1 MWRAAIF
8 DLTSKAVVS
17 KQVASL
23 VFFFLDHLEMLWLMK
38 SYHLS
43 KKAAVPFVE
52 DGEVGIFHKHFRGHL
67 AEYVRHVLS
76 VLCSRIVFLT
86 KVFEDGFILTC
97 YLHKSFPIFLCI

>member
-1 MWRAAIF
+1 MIPRKNLNKIWIFQLPEHCMWRTAIF

-43 KKAAVPFVE
+43 KKAAVQLVE
-52 DGEVGIFHKHFRGHL
+52 RTERSVYFTNIFE
-67 AEYVRHVLS
+67 A
-76 VLCSRIVFLT
+76 IWPNT
-86 KVFEDGFILTC
+86 
-97 YLHKSFPIFLCI
+97 

>member
-52 DGEVGIFHKHFRGHL
+52 DGEVGIVHKHFRGHL
-67 AEYVRHVLS
+67 AEYVRHVLP
-76 VLCSRIVFLT
+76 VLCSSIVFRSISSKMT
-86 KVFEDGFILTC
+86 
-97 YLHKSFPIFLCI
+97 YL

>member
-1 MWRAAIF
+1 MPEHCMWRAAIF

-43 KKAAVPFVE
+43 KKAAVQSIE
-52 DGEVGIFHKHFRGHL
+52 DCEIGIFHKHFRGHL
-67 AEYVRHVLS
+67 AKY
-76 VLCSRIVFLT
+76 
-86 KVFEDGFILTC
+86 
-97 YLHKSFPIFLCI
+97 